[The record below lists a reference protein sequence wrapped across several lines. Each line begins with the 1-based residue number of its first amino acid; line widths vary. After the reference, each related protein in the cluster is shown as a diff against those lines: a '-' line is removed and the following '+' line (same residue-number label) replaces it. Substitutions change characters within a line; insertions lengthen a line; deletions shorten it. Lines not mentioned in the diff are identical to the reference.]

1 MLNFALKT
9 AEEHLHSIWKNRG
22 IGMEVADGEEAREST
37 RSRGLLA
44 GRLAV
49 KIEICTDSSMRGGG
63 RVWRGRRGWAWK
75 CSGPKIGEPNLPR
88 IEFDERSLLVF
99 SAPSSSVLS
108 LPPSPFTLYLIPA
121 LSRPPASHCLSFSPL
136 LTLFLQ
142 AGIKWATVTRPI

>member
-99 SAPSSSVLS
+99 SARPRALSLS
-108 LPPSPFTLYLIPA
+108 LPVYSVSYSRFVSPACFS
-121 LSRPPASHCLSFSPL
+121 LSLSFSPL